1 VWYEVCRWL
10 GVLIVMPP
18 DIMTLFDCFS
28 GVIRNKKVKKG
39 FLLVWHTVIWSLWRA
54 RNDVIFNGILKE
66 PLEVVEE
73 IKVISWKWSMDC
85 LKISPCLFYE
95 WCWNPGDCFKR

>member
-18 DIMTLFDCFS
+18 DIMTLFDCFN
-28 GVIRNKKVKKG
+28 GVVRNKKVRKG

-54 RNDVIFNGILKE
+54 RNDVIFNGITKE

-73 IKVISWKWSMDC
+73 IKVLSWKWSMDR
-85 LKISPCLFYE
+85 LKISPYLFYE